1 MEIKQLRYFVGIAT
15 AGSLTQAAE
24 KLHVAQPALS
34 QHILKLE
41 RTLGERLMIRHSRG
55 ISLTEAGQRF
65 LAHARSILDQIEQTQ
80 LDIADLNRKPRGA
93 VRVGMPRS
101 ASDMFG
107 IEMLV
112 KARRLY
118 PDVKI
123 SVIDRPS
130 DELNDMLA
138 DDQLDLCL
146 TFANSEQNWRQ
157 SQPLYTENLCIA
169 IPPRLQS
176 RHLRGRAIRFRQI
189 VDYPLA
195 LPTVGHSLRTLVDN
209 VAMEM
214 GLTLDIRFEIDAVQL
229 LRAAVARNLA
239 CTVLPLSS
247 LMEPTKGLRDR
258 IYLIHEPN
266 ISRVLNIVS
275 SRRRPASRAALA
287 VRDLII
293 QCARSRISLPWCSG
307 VYQLSPGL

>member
-41 RTLGERLMIRHSRG
+41 RALGERLMTRHSRG
-55 ISLTEAGQRF
+55 INLTEAGQRF
-65 LAHARSILDQIEQTQ
+65 LAHARSILEQIEQTQ
-80 LDIADLNRKPRGA
+80 LDVADVNRKPRGA
-93 VRVGMPRS
+93 VRVGLPRS

-107 IEMLV
+107 IEMLI

-130 DELNDMLA
+130 DELNEMLA
-138 DDQLDLCL
+138 DNLLDLCL
-146 TFANSEQNWRQ
+146 TFENAEESWRQ

-169 IPPRLQS
+169 IPPRLKS
-176 RHLRGRAIRFRQI
+176 RRVRGRTIKFRQI

-209 VAMEM
+209 VAMQM
-214 GLTLDIRFEIDAVQL
+214 RLTLDIRFEIDAVQL
-229 LRAAVARNLA
+229 LRATVTRNLA
-239 CTVLPLSS
+239 CTILPLSS
-247 LMEPTKGLRDR
+247 LMEPTKGLRNR
-258 IYLIHEPN
+258 IYVIQEPN
-266 ISRVLNIVS
+266 IARVLNIVS
-275 SRRRPASRAALA
+275 SRRRPASRAVTAA
-287 VRDLII
+287 RDLII